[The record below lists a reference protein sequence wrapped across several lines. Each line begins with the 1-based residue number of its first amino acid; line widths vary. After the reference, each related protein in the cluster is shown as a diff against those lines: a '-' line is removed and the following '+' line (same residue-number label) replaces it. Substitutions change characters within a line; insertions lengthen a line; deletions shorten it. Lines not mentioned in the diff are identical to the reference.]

1 MKKAFSSMRRRW
13 AFTLI
18 ELLVVIAII
27 AILIGLLL
35 PAVQKVREAAARI
48 SNTNN
53 LKQIGLAC
61 HTYNDSFNHLPDAG
75 GNGQNGFQGAG
86 TDLVSQWNGLFQILP
101 YIEQST
107 IFTAMSTAVDAN
119 GNCTI
124 AQGTANIPTD
134 VAIKTYLDP
143 GRARNPG
150 RATSGT
156 SGPCIYGPLT
166 DYAINYRT
174 LTIGQAP
181 TMAVITSQNGLS
193 NTILVGE
200 KALDTAEYT
209 HTSANNWDEGILG
222 GQWGGNSRGQN
233 TILKD
238 TPGGGYGDNWG
249 SPYQSGGFFLMGDG
263 SVRTLPFAA
272 PSVFLCN
279 GQNTAN
285 GWGGALDYRN
295 TTPIAF
301 P

>member
-1 MKKAFSSMRRRW
+1 MKIALSSMRRRW

-75 GNGQNGFQGAG
+75 SNANAG
-86 TDLVSQWNGLFQILP
+86 TDTVSQWNGLFQYLP
-101 YIEQST
+101 YIEQGT

-150 RATSGT
+150 RATAGT
-156 SGPCIYGPLT
+156 SGPGIYGPMT

-174 LTIGQAP
+174 LTWQQAP
-181 TMAVITSQNGLS
+181 TMAVITSTERPEQ
-193 NTILVGE
+193 
-200 KALDTAEYT
+200 Y
-209 HTSANNWDEGILG
+209 H
-222 GQWGGNSRGQN
+222 
-233 TILKD
+233 
-238 TPGGGYGDNWG
+238 
-249 SPYQSGGFFLMGDG
+249 SG
-263 SVRTLPFAA
+263 
-272 PSVFLCN
+272 
-279 GQNTAN
+279 
-285 GWGGALDYRN
+285 W
-295 TTPIAF
+295 
-301 P
+301 